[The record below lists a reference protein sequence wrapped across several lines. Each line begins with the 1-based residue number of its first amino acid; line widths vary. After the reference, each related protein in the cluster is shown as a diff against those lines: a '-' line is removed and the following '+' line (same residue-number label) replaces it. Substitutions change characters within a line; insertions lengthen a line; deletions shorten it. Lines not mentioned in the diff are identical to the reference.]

1 MSRRE
6 FLSWIKEKW
15 KEGAFWDEPLS
26 YHTSWKVGGPCDLMI
41 FPHSLDELRK
51 IVGKAS
57 EEGEPLFV
65 MGRGTNL
72 LVLDGG
78 IRGTVINLS
87 QGLKEIVFEGEGVRA
102 GAGADLPLLAAEAA
116 RRGLSGLEFM
126 GGIPGTVGGGVKG
139 NAGAFGNSIGQVLKR
154 LQMLDWQGQDRTME
168 RKALGFSYRNS
179 NLPCE
184 GVIVEAEFGLWE
196 EESAVIRKKMEAF
209 QKERSRRQPLQSLTA
224 GSVFKNPP
232 GAHAGQIIESLGL
245 KGKILGRAKI
255 SDLHAN
261 FIENLGDAKAA
272 DLLGLI
278 ELIQERVEREMGFNL
293 ELEVQVVGE
302 K

>member
-1 MSRRE
+1 LSRRE
-6 FLSWIKEKW
+6 FLSWIEEKW
-15 KEGAFWDEPLS
+15 REKALWDEPLS

-41 FPHSLDELRK
+41 FPHSLDELRE

-57 EEGEPLFV
+57 EEEEPLFV

-87 QGLKEIVFEGEGVRA
+87 QGLKEVLFEGEGVRA

-139 NAGAFGNSIGQVLKR
+139 NAGAFGNSIGQVVKR
-154 LQMLDWQGQDRTME
+154 LQILDWQGQDRIME
-168 RKALGFSYRNS
+168 RKALGFSYRKS
-179 NLPCE
+179 HLPWE

-196 EESAVIRKKMEAF
+196 EESAAIRKKMEAF
-209 QKERSRRQPLQSLTA
+209 GKERSRRQPLQSLTA

-272 DLLGLI
+272 DLLDLI
-278 ELIQERVEREMGFNL
+278 ALIQERVEKKMGFHL

>member
-1 MSRRE
+1 MHFR
-6 FLSWIKEKW
+6 SWIREKW
-15 KEGAFWDEPLS
+15 GNGVLSDEPLS
-26 YHTSWKVGGPCDLMI
+26 LHTSWKVGGPCDLMI
-41 FPHSLDELRK
+41 FPRNPEELRE
-51 IVGKAS
+51 IVEKAS
-57 EEGEPLFV
+57 QEGEPLFV

-87 QGLKEIVFEGEGVRA
+87 RGLKEIVFEGERVRA
-102 GAGADLPLLAAEAA
+102 GAGADLPSLAAQAA
-116 RRGLSGLEFM
+116 KRGLSGLEFI

-139 NAGAFGNSIGQVLKR
+139 NVGSFGNSLDQILKR
-154 LQMLDWQGQDRTME
+154 LKIIDWQGQDRTAR
-168 RKALGFSYRNS
+168 RKDLEFSYRKS
-179 NLPCE
+179 NLPWE
-184 GVIVEAEFGLWE
+184 GVIVEAEFGLRE
-196 EESAVIRKKMEAF
+196 EKPEAIRKKMEDF
-209 QKERSRRQPLQSLTA
+209 QEERSRRQPLQSLTA

-245 KGKILGRAKI
+245 KGRIMGRAKI
-255 SDLHAN
+255 CDLHAN

-278 ELIQERVEREMGFNL
+278 ELIREKAEKELGLNL

>member
-6 FLSWIKEKW
+6 FLSWIEEKW
-15 KEGAFWDEPLS
+15 REKALWDEPLS

-41 FPHSLDELRK
+41 FPHSLDELRE

-87 QGLKEIVFEGEGVRA
+87 QGLKEVLFEGEGVRA

-139 NAGAFGNSIGQVLKR
+139 NAGAFGNSIGQVVKR
-154 LQMLDWQGQDRTME
+154 LQILDWQGQDRIME
-168 RKALGFSYRNS
+168 RKALGFSYRKS
-179 NLPCE
+179 HLPWE

-196 EESAVIRKKMEAF
+196 EESAAIRKKMEAF
-209 QKERSRRQPLQSLTA
+209 GKERSRRQPLQSLTA

-272 DLLGLI
+272 DLLDLI
-278 ELIQERVEREMGFNL
+278 ALIQERVEKKMGFHL